1 MWGFETQGAVP
12 DIVTLGKPMG
22 NGHPIGAVVTT
33 PEIAE
38 AFDNGMEF
46 FSSFGGNPVSAAIAL
61 AVLDIL
67 EDEKLQANAAT
78 VGTVLKTGLD
88 TLMRSHS
95 CIGDVRGRGLFL
107 GVEFVKSGETL
118 EPAPKIAQYVVEH
131 LKKRGILLSSD
142 GPDHNVIKIKPPMS
156 FSESDTERLI
166 SELDQVLAHDFVQG
180 TSLIQPQD

>member
-46 FSSFGGNPVSAAIAL
+46 FSSFGGNPVSAEIAL
-61 AVLDIL
+61 AVLDVL
-67 EDEKLQANAAT
+67 EDEKLQDNAARI
-78 VGTVLKTGLD
+78 GTVLKTGLD
-88 TLMRSHS
+88 TLMRSHR

-107 GVEFVKSGETL
+107 GVEFVESGETL
-118 EPAPKIAQYVVEH
+118 EPAPEITQYVVEH

-142 GPDHNVIKIKPPMS
+142 GPGHNVIKIKPPMS
-156 FSESDTERLI
+156 FSESDAECLI
-166 SELDQVLAHDFVQG
+166 SELDQVLAHDLVQG
-180 TSLIQPQD
+180 TGLI